1 MDIEEMMIDF
11 YCIGQM
17 MSRLKNFSDM
27 HHMDSVE
34 KILRII

>member
-1 MDIEEMMIDF
+1 MDIEE
-11 YCIGQM
+11 M